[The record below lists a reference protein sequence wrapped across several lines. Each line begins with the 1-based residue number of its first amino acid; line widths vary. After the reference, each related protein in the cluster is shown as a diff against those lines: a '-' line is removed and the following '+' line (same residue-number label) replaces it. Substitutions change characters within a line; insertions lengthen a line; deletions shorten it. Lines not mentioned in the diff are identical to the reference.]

1 MTLGKTL
8 YRHVGWQLAKWIV
21 LMFLIFVL
29 LMTAFDFSQLAGWI
43 GRTIDFKAALAI
55 AALRGPG
62 LAETMLPFA
71 VLFAAMAAFFQ
82 MNRRLELTVTR
93 SSGLSAWQVLMPAS
107 VVALVVGLVATTLYN
122 PGVASLRAI
131 SVSLGGGS
139 SGGNASFFS
148 GGEVWLRQAG
158 DAGPSIIGAE
168 RTAEAGT
175 VLAGVTAFAFNQDG
189 SFRERI
195 DAPRAQLEGNEWV
208 FQEPVVTVVG
218 EAPNAAEEYR
228 LHTNLSLAQIRESLA
243 DPATVAFWRLPE
255 LIDIA
260 AASALPADHLRLRWQ
275 ELLSLPF
282 LLVAMVWIAAIFSL
296 RFSRT
301 LRVGRLLTTGASAGF
316 VLYIVLTVSKDLGRG
331 GVVSPAIAAW
341 APVLLALLV
350 SVTVLLR
357 EEDG

>member
-8 YRHVGWQLAKWIV
+8 NRHVGWQMAKWIM
-21 LMFLIFVL
+21 LMILIFVM
-29 LMTAFDFSQLAGWI
+29 LMTAFEFTQSAAWI
-43 GRTIDFKAALAI
+43 GRGLDLNSAFMI
-55 AALRGPG
+55 AVLRGPG

-71 VLFAAMAAFFQ
+71 VLFAAMAAFSQ

-93 SSGLSAWQVLMPAS
+93 AAGLSAWQVLIPAS
-107 VVALVVGLVATTLYN
+107 VVALVAGLLAATLYN
-122 PGVASLRAI
+122 PGAASLREL
-131 SVSLGGGS
+131 SVSFGGS
-139 SGGNASFFS
+139 SGGNTRLLS

-158 DAGPSIIGAE
+158 NDGPSIIGAE
-168 RTAEAGT
+168 RTAQAGT
-175 VLAGVTAFAFNQDG
+175 VLAGVTAFAFNQEG

-208 FQEPVVTVVG
+208 FEEPVVTAVG
-218 EAPNAAEEYR
+218 QAPYQAEEYR

-243 DPATVAFWRLPE
+243 DPATVPFWRLPE

-301 LRVGRLLTTGASAGF
+301 LRVGRLLVTGASTGF

-341 APVLLALLV
+341 APVLLALLL